1 MEEILHQLIGSLSHY
16 LRGLY
21 TTKRWFSRRISE
33 PLIVGEVP
41 FDLWVLSRME
51 TRLGLRCF
59 LEGGQLELAYN
70 ALQGAD
76 IVGYSHPTVFAR
88 VITTEV

>member
-1 MEEILHQLIGSLSHY
+1 
-16 LRGLY
+16 
-21 TTKRWFSRRISE
+21 
-33 PLIVGEVP
+33 
-41 FDLWVLSRME
+41 ME

-76 IVGYSHPTVFAR
+76 IVGYSHPTLFAR